1 MMIFSGGWSV
11 YSPFVYSHGLSVAF
25 SNAYF
30 CGMEWCYV
38 LLCYEIIVSLPSD
51 DQCHCQ
57 SIRKPWIHQ
66 QIPANRVS
74 FLFYTSPVASFS
86 PRTPFRCLSTAN
98 IVDRSSAMCSRSAH
112 SPNRVEYV
120 SRESY
125 RFCWE
130 SIRSASA
137 RTFSVS
143 PEPMDAICCV
153 CTDWRRHVRPQS
165 DRNFVLNDDTNWW
178 TICWLRISWFRRR

>member
-11 YSPFVYSHGLSVAF
+11 YSPFVYSQGLSVAF

-30 CGMEWCYV
+30 CKWSDVMFCFV
-38 LLCYEIIVSLPSD
+38 TKSIKSLPSD

-66 QIPANRVS
+66 QIPANQVS

-86 PRTPFRCLSTAN
+86 LQTLSRCPSTAS
-98 IVDRSSAMCSRSAH
+98 IFDRSNAMCSRSVH

-130 SIRSASA
+130 SIRSASV
-137 RTFSVS
+137 RTFAVS

-165 DRNFVLNDDTNWW
+165 DRNSVLNDDTNW
-178 TICWLRISWFRRR
+178 